1 MIRSSKITTKYANE
15 QKKENINVLI
25 DEYKLVAQKFVDI
38 LWNSYQL
45 SQPIPSLL
53 PKEIT
58 DQAQTW
64 LSARMIQCCAK
75 QASGIVRGTRRK
87 YEKRLFILHKLEK
100 ENKLKQAR
108 KLKHFIKINPI
119 SKPKLENIEIELDE
133 RFVKFDFDNQTS
145 FDGWI
150 NLGSLGNKLKIQIPI
165 KFHKHFIQLKKQGK
179 QLKGI
184 RLSKTG
190 ISISFEIEKPV
201 KDIGKRVGIDIGMKT
216 PFTSSDGHYC
226 QDEVNGHS
234 LESVC
239 KILSRKKKGSKSFKK
254 SQEHRKNIIGF
265 YKNQLDWNNIST
277 MIIEDIKNLR
287 YKQKSSRY
295 LTTFVY
301 REFFDKLRLTAEKF
315 GVQISTVSPTYTSQ
329 RCSCCGWTRKRNRNG
344 KMFKCS
350 ECGFVADA
358 DFNASVNI
366 SLDLRRISTK
376 ERKSRMN
383 LTGFYWLEY
392 STSDKSL

>member
-119 SKPKLENIEIELDE
+119 SKPKLENIEI
-133 RFVKFDFDNQTS
+133 
-145 FDGWI
+145 
-150 NLGSLGNKLKIQIPI
+150 
-165 KFHKHFIQLKKQGK
+165 H
-179 QLKGI
+179 
-184 RLSKTG
+184 
-190 ISISFEIEKPV
+190 
-201 KDIGKRVGIDIGMKT
+201 
-216 PFTSSDGHYC
+216 SS
-226 QDEVNGHS
+226 
-234 LESVC
+234 
-239 KILSRKKKGSKSFKK
+239 
-254 SQEHRKNIIGF
+254 
-265 YKNQLDWNNIST
+265 
-277 MIIEDIKNLR
+277 
-287 YKQKSSRY
+287 
-295 LTTFVY
+295 
-301 REFFDKLRLTAEKF
+301 
-315 GVQISTVSPTYTSQ
+315 
-329 RCSCCGWTRKRNRNG
+329 
-344 KMFKCS
+344 
-350 ECGFVADA
+350 
-358 DFNASVNI
+358 
-366 SLDLRRISTK
+366 
-376 ERKSRMN
+376 
-383 LTGFYWLEY
+383 
-392 STSDKSL
+392 